1 MSRTG
6 AETPPV
12 RLRREKAK
20 KHKKEFPLRLAA
32 EDIPFKK
39 TGTRRLKSDAYF
51 DIALRHFMQIFIR
64 FGVPATVV
72 LMVRRLGTKSRLLT
86 L

>member
-1 MSRTG
+1 MTKKGIFSAFRRRKFLFEKTW
-6 AETPPV
+6 V
-12 RLRREKAK
+12 RRPK
-20 KHKKEFPLRLAA
+20 
-32 EDIPFKK
+32 
-39 TGTRRLKSDAYF
+39 GGAYF